1 MRRALIPLLGSLGLV
16 LAADCNDLRVP
27 VPRSESAASTPAQ
40 PAARDPNPAPA
51 RRAPGR
57 GGSAIDVARF
67 EQVRR
72 GLRRLVVAEE
82 NYYAENGVYTEN
94 LPQIGFRP
102 EGESRDPVPLAL
114 SCRVGRAQHSPGAR
128 GPGLRHLM
136 SGGSMRRQPRA
147 ARRGQPGG
155 RPGMRRAARSAGGT
169 GAGWPNPVAT
179 ARPASDTGSA
189 LDEVDP
195 NVQMQVDL
203 RNLARLPGE
212 LPGGTRG
219 RIRRMEPFALQFLWR
234 RGVGITILGADDAS
248 WSAMATHA
256 RRPGKSCV
264 IWVGPVSRKP
274 ATLGLKHVPD
284 DPGTPICNDSGPR
297 RRPAIAHRRHL
308 RENRQRRFRRV
319 APTQGQPD
327 RPVDAGDIRFAEAQD
342 LSRCCRGA

>member
-102 EGESRDPVPLAL
+102 EGESQIRFLWLSRAGWAVRSTHPGLAGL
-114 SCRVGRAQHSPGAR
+114 DCVIYVGREHAPATTSRQAR
-128 GPGLRHLM
+128 TAKEGVPACDEPPA
-136 SGGSMRRQPRA
+136 PRA
-147 ARRGQPGG
+147 APA
-155 RPGMRRAARSAGGT
+155 PAG
-169 GAGWPNPVAT
+169 PNPVAT

-203 RNLARLPGE
+203 RNLARSQESYLGNQ
-212 LPGGTRG
+212 GVYS
-219 RIRRMEPFALQFLWR
+219 RRMEPFALQFLWR

-284 DPGTPICNDSGPR
+284 DPGTPICD
-297 RRPAIAHRRHL
+297 
-308 RENRQRRFRRV
+308 
-319 APTQGQPD
+319 D
-327 RPVDAGDIRFAEAQD
+327 
-342 LSRCCRGA
+342 